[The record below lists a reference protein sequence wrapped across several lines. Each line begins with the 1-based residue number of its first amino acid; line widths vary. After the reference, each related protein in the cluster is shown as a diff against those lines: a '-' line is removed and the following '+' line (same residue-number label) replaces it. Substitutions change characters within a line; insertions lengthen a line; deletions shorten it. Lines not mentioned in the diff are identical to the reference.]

1 MHEPF
6 QTSLLSRC
14 ASFME
19 SCDSPPDW
27 SDDSDVSSHEM
38 NAQTSRPLATE
49 LPASAAGEGGA
60 TSAVGDEASVQM
72 FSAEVKKEKTEEE
85 PEHRSTLAWLN
96 EKEDGKKR
104 RKIKSKHRKMEKK
117 RRGTRKKRRKV
128 KSKRG
133 QTTRNRRKK
142 GATR

>member
-1 MHEPF
+1 
-6 QTSLLSRC
+6 
-14 ASFME
+14 ME

-85 PEHRSTLAWLN
+85 PEHKSAERWKKRRKMVLAWLN
-96 EKEDGKKR
+96 EKEDG
-104 RKIKSKHRKMEKK
+104 
-117 RRGTRKKRRKV
+117 
-128 KSKRG
+128 
-133 QTTRNRRKK
+133 
-142 GATR
+142 